1 MITNLQMDLFQALLC
16 SVYTSTPGC
25 IRPSSLHGYFP
36 SDAIKTVPA
45 AAILLLPPWAEQPPH
60 YTLGASAAH
69 ILWIYCVVVD
79 PSHQHNLGSGQII
92 ILYLFH
98 HYTNIS
104 IPPVDFR
111 KCHEP
116 RYTHQHVLKL
126 DQSLVASLQPQP
138 QQQQQQ
144 HVLLRQ

>member
-1 MITNLQMDLFQALLC
+1 MGSTPVEHSVLNVKAVVAAFNQEKALVGAFSVITNLQMDLFQALLC

-25 IRPSSLHGYFP
+25 MRPTALHGYFP

-79 PSHQHNLGSGQII
+79 PTHQHNLGSDQYII
-92 ILYLFH
+92 SSENIRS
-98 HYTNIS
+98 NIIS
-104 IPPVDFR
+104 IS
-111 KCHEP
+111 
-116 RYTHQHVLKL
+116 
-126 DQSLVASLQPQP
+126 SLY
-138 QQQQQQ
+138 
-144 HVLLRQ
+144 